1 MGRPRAD
8 GHVFPRI
15 QVSSIVREVLIR
27 RDGERIV
34 LAHRPTDWPGFF
46 ASSLTAS
53 ADFMAERERMPIQE
67 RTGVGDVCGTHP
79 SAKSQC

>member
-1 MGRPRAD
+1 M
-8 GHVFPRI
+8 
-15 QVSSIVREVLIR
+15 REVLIR

-53 ADFMAERERMPIQE
+53 ADFMAERERMPIQ
-67 RTGVGDVCGTHP
+67 
-79 SAKSQC
+79 